1 MSLRSFSANHFPCL
15 GRPKRLVSALLTT
28 LASQSSYA
36 QHGEDV
42 AIIQYMN
49 SPSAYD
55 IGYIDIGANHPTKIS
70 NTFLLYKSGYTGF
83 LVEPNP
89 ELASLCRLIRPRDH
103 TIQIGITRDSSIK
116 EFMISKTPV
125 MSSFSDSHFISRNQ
139 SLLKREYVPT
149 MSLDQAF
156 CEIPGNIGLVSI
168 DVEGMNDEVLLSG
181 LCTLKRAHILCIE
194 HDTPN
199 EALKIRKKVE
209 DIGFVLIKGMACN
222 QIFLN
227 RTVKSC
233 KM

>member
-15 GRPKRLVSALLTT
+15 GRPKRLASALLST
-28 LASQSSYA
+28 LRAQSSYA

-42 AIIQYMN
+42 VIMQYMD
-49 SPSAYD
+49 SPSSYD

-70 NTFLLYKSGYTGF
+70 NTFLLYKLGYKGF

-89 ELASLCRLIRPRDH
+89 ELASLCRLIRPKDH
-103 TIQIGITRDSSIK
+103 TIQIGITRNPSIK

-125 MSSFSDSHFISRNQ
+125 MSSFSDNHFISRNQ
-139 SLLKREYVPT
+139 SLLKTEYVPT

-156 CEIPGNIGLVSI
+156 CEIPGMIGLISI
-168 DVEGMNDEVLLSG
+168 DVEGMNNEVLLSS
-181 LCTLKRAHILCIE
+181 LCTLKRSHILCIE

-199 EALKIRKKVE
+199 EALKIRKSVE
-209 DIGFVLIKGMACN
+209 DIGFAMIKDMACN

-227 RTVKSC
+227 KSVNSC
-233 KM
+233 KT